1 MARISSGMI
10 NSSALID
17 LQKAQSE
24 LYETQRKTAT
34 QRAADD
40 LKGYGSDARTVV
52 SLQRMQ
58 AQTDA
63 YKSSAEQLTTRL
75 DLQDAHIGR
84 AAESI
89 QSLRESLTNALALG
103 DLSSV
108 AQELEN
114 TFTDIKSSF
123 NASLNG
129 KYLFSGNTPSE
140 QPIIADDISDL
151 ANNPLADSVYSESEA
166 LQVRITESKTVEAGP
181 LGHEVALDALSVLRD
196 LQIFEESGSGPFTDN
211 PTTAEKDAIQA
222 ALSQLGSIYEGLLG
236 VQGENGRVLNE
247 TDNAVERLE
256 TESNLLASL
265 SADITDVDLAEVAL
279 ELSQAQL
286 QYQATASV
294 FNTIQNLS
302 LVNLLE

>member
-1 MARISSGMI
+1 MI

-151 ANNPLADSVYSESEA
+151 ANNPLADSVYS
-166 LQVRITESKTVEAGP
+166 
-181 LGHEVALDALSVLRD
+181 
-196 LQIFEESGSGPFTDN
+196 
-211 PTTAEKDAIQA
+211 
-222 ALSQLGSIYEGLLG
+222 
-236 VQGENGRVLNE
+236 
-247 TDNAVERLE
+247 
-256 TESNLLASL
+256 
-265 SADITDVDLAEVAL
+265 
-279 ELSQAQL
+279 
-286 QYQATASV
+286 
-294 FNTIQNLS
+294 
-302 LVNLLE
+302 